1 MTQQSLSVT
10 NPFGGTVTGPG
21 SGSDPGSTSGPRG
34 RAARRAET
42 AAAVRT
48 RAAGLFRGPPGPD
61 RRASPAEADGSPP
74 TSGSPPSPGGLSAPD
89 APDTPG
95 TPETPAA
102 SAADDLTADRAQAAR
117 EGASPDRAARLA
129 LAVRERLPLW
139 VQSRCAITP
148 KALAALVVAFAV
160 AVAFAVHH
168 FWVARPEP
176 VRVPPAARAPALPTP
191 APAPQPQVAAP
202 TPGGAPP
209 TAAGRLLVVDVVGK
223 VHRPGI
229 HRLPQGARVA
239 DALRAAGGVLDGAN
253 TRGLNRARLLVDGEQ
268 IAVDVAGAAPG
279 AAGQGVGAGAGAGAV
294 AGAGTSGGTAS
305 GSVGA
310 SGGTGAGAA
319 PVSLNSATAEQLDS
333 LPGVGPVLARH
344 IIEYRTAH
352 GGFTSVEQLRE
363 VNGIGDRRF
372 ADLRPLVQP

>member
-1 MTQQSLSVT
+1 M
-10 NPFGGTVTGPG
+10 
-21 SGSDPGSTSGPRG
+21 
-34 RAARRAET
+34 
-42 AAAVRT
+42 
-48 RAAGLFRGPPGPD
+48 
-61 RRASPAEADGSPP
+61 
-74 TSGSPPSPGGLSAPD
+74 
-89 APDTPG
+89 
-95 TPETPAA
+95 
-102 SAADDLTADRAQAAR
+102 
-117 EGASPDRAARLA
+117 
-129 LAVRERLPLW
+129 RERLPLW
-139 VQSRCAITP
+139 VQSRCAIAP
-148 KALAALVVAFAV
+148 KTLAALVVVFAV

-191 APAPQPQVAAP
+191 APVPQPQVAAP

-239 DALRAAGGVLDGAN
+239 DALRAAGGVLDGAD

-279 AAGQGVGAGAGAGAV
+279 AAGQGAGTGPGAATGAGAGAV
-294 AGAGTSGGTAS
+294 AGAGTGGGTAS
-305 GSVGA
+305 GSAGA

-319 PVSLNSATAEQLDS
+319 PVSLNTATAEQLDS

>member
-1 MTQQSLSVT
+1 M
-10 NPFGGTVTGPG
+10 
-21 SGSDPGSTSGPRG
+21 
-34 RAARRAET
+34 
-42 AAAVRT
+42 
-48 RAAGLFRGPPGPD
+48 
-61 RRASPAEADGSPP
+61 
-74 TSGSPPSPGGLSAPD
+74 
-89 APDTPG
+89 
-95 TPETPAA
+95 
-102 SAADDLTADRAQAAR
+102 
-117 EGASPDRAARLA
+117 
-129 LAVRERLPLW
+129 RERLPLW

-148 KALAALVVAFAV
+148 RALAALAVVLAV
-160 AVAFAVHH
+160 AVAFAVFH
-168 FWVARPEP
+168 FWMARPEP
-176 VRVPPAARAPALPTP
+176 VRAPSVARAPALPTP

-209 TAAGRLLVVDVVGK
+209 AAAGRLLVVDVVGK

-268 IAVDVAGAAPG
+268 IAVDVAGAA
-279 AAGQGVGAGAGAGAV
+279 GQGVGAGSGAATGGGAGAAAGAGPGG
-294 AGAGTSGGTAS
+294 GATS
-305 GSVGA
+305 GSVGGA
-310 SGGTGAGAA
+310 GGTGAGAA
-319 PVSLNSATAEQLDS
+319 PVSLNSATAEQLDG

>member
-1 MTQQSLSVT
+1 M
-10 NPFGGTVTGPG
+10 
-21 SGSDPGSTSGPRG
+21 
-34 RAARRAET
+34 
-42 AAAVRT
+42 
-48 RAAGLFRGPPGPD
+48 
-61 RRASPAEADGSPP
+61 
-74 TSGSPPSPGGLSAPD
+74 
-89 APDTPG
+89 
-95 TPETPAA
+95 
-102 SAADDLTADRAQAAR
+102 
-117 EGASPDRAARLA
+117 
-129 LAVRERLPLW
+129 RERLPLW
-139 VQSRCAITP
+139 VQSRCAIAP
-148 KALAALVVAFAV
+148 KALTALVVVFAM
-160 AVAFAVHH
+160 AVAFAVFH
-168 FWVARPEP
+168 FWTARPEP
-176 VRVPPAARAPALPTP
+176 VRVPSAARAPALPTP

-239 DALRAAGGVLDGAN
+239 DALGAAGGVLDGAN

-279 AAGQGVGAGAGAGAV
+279 AAGQGAGAGSGAAAGAGSGAA
-294 AGAGTSGGTAS
+294 AGAGTGGGATS
-305 GSVGA
+305 GSVGGA
-310 SGGTGAGAA
+310 GGTGAGGA
-319 PVSLNSATAEQLDS
+319 PVSLNSATAEELDG